1 MVEKVSNIILYI
13 VLMLF
18 INFFIMMLLAVIIDM
33 NGYGDYLVWNE
44 KKNAF
49 GLYLVILPMVSYYVY
64 RKKAFN
70 LVQE

>member
-1 MVEKVSNIILYI
+1 
-13 VLMLF
+13 
-18 INFFIMMLLAVIIDM
+18 MLLAVIIDM

-70 LVQE
+70 LVQELVHRQ